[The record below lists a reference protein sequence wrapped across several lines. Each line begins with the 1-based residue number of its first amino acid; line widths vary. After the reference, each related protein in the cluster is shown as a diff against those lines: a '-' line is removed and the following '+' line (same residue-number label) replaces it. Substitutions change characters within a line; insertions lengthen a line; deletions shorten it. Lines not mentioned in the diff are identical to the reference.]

1 MSEYVW
7 VAKGKERKCRKQIL
21 YMEGIFIIFFSL
33 LNFLNLEC
41 PIAMDTFANKQ
52 DPISAVIS

>member
-21 YMEGIFIIFFSL
+21 YMEGIYIIFFSL
-33 LNFLNLEC
+33 LNLEC

-52 DPISAVIS
+52 DPIGAVMS